1 MHLLIPCI
9 TEWALPDQLVFS
21 TVSALIRIANSN
33 SDYRKHAFEAIVCFT
48 EKIVSLLKT
57 GEGKLAQRS
66 PGWRSDIVLAVDI
79 LTQIAP
85 AFHGFYRA
93 IISVSFN
100 WSINEWSTLA
110 GVLNA
115 LFDVSVAD
123 RLNRLLIDVIPSDT
137 TEDDIDQ
144 IRYIQTFFSRYVARG
159 RPLNGYFIVCCVT
172 EAEWTILAQ
181 AVGNTTTASNPGF
194 PDFVE
199 AAAANK
205 AWQALLRSAVG
216 ENAAVD
222 EDCQQTLKMTRMYA
236 MKSFSSLL
244 VQIEEL
250 DTEPSEDSYAWET
263 MSESLVGRLCDW
275 GYHTTQSTCRRN
287 WPPYVQLRW
296 GSWTKVS

>member
-1 MHLLIPCI
+1 MTTYSITTLLMSWV

-21 TVSALIRIANSN
+21 TVSALLRIANSN
-33 SDYRKHAFEAIVCFT
+33 SDYRKHAFGAIVRFT
-48 EKIVSLLKT
+48 ESIVNLLKT
-57 GEGKLAQRS
+57 GEGEFAQRHLE
-66 PGWRSDIVLAVDI
+66 WYSDFVSAVDI

-110 GVLNA
+110 GFLNA
-115 LFDVSVAD
+115 LLDASVAE
-123 RLNRLLIDVIPSDT
+123 RLNGLLMDIVPSDT
-137 TEDDIDQ
+137 TDDDLDQ
-144 IRYIQTFFSRYVARG
+144 MRYIQTLFARYVTRG
-159 RPLNGYFIVCCVT
+159 RPLSDYFIVCCVT

-181 AVGNTTTASNPGF
+181 AVGNTATAGNPGY

-205 AWQALLRSAVG
+205 AWQALLRNAVAD
-216 ENAAVD
+216 NVAVD
-222 EDCQQTLKMTRMYA
+222 EDCRQTLKATRTYA
-236 MKSFSSLL
+236 MKSFSTLL

-263 MSESLVGRLCDW
+263 MSESLVSYLCDRTH
-275 GYHTTQSTCRRN
+275 HTA
-287 WPPYVQLRW
+287 
-296 GSWTKVS
+296 